1 MVTFHVLDGKYT
13 FPQLQ
18 TCSANCSER
27 FCSSNIPYYFSTTY
41 QFLTFLFLILN
52 EFPFPWISI
61 PSSLILDVVLHYQLN
76 AFKIPKMVLYN
87 RSLMISVIDPKYIP
101 LQSKSKVIHLLPI
114 FRKSFSYCKLNQI
127 HCNLI
132 LLQM

>member
-1 MVTFHVLDGKYT
+1 MHGMVCSVCYLGCMVVNVNALFAKWRITERDYFYLFSDVDVVMVTFHVLDGKYT

-76 AFKIPKMVLYN
+76 AFKIPKMV
-87 RSLMISVIDPKYIP
+87 
-101 LQSKSKVIHLLPI
+101 
-114 FRKSFSYCKLNQI
+114 
-127 HCNLI
+127 
-132 LLQM
+132 